1 MKVLVFSLLIIFSQI
16 LSAED
21 SKSYNRSAEIGVLS
35 DNINGGSFATIG
47 VSKQYMFNDFTI
59 GMNMMVLMGVGDFD
73 KIGGLTVAPK
83 LGMIFYGSDKSDLF
97 ISMFLLGGYSN
108 ISNND
113 INRSGAITGLGV
125 EARYNMIGIDVGY
138 VSIINP
144 VLRNEQIK
152 VALKYCF

>member
-35 DNINGGSFATIG
+35 DNINDGSFATIG
-47 VSKQYMFNDFTI
+47 VTKQYMFNDFTI
-59 GMNMMVLMGVGDFD
+59 GMNMMVLMGVGNFEDM
-73 KIGGLTVAPK
+73 GGITVAPK
-83 LGMIFYGSDKSDLF
+83 LGMRAYGNDKSDLF
-97 ISMFLLGGYSN
+97 FSMFVFGGYSN

-113 INRSGAITGLGV
+113 INRSGAITGIGI
-125 EARYNMIGIDVGY
+125 EARYKMIGIDLGY
-138 VSIINP
+138 VSILNP
-144 VLRNEQIK
+144 VLANEQIK

>member
-1 MKVLVFSLLIIFSQI
+1 MKVLIVSILIIFSQI

-21 SKSYNRSAEIGVLS
+21 SKSYNRSAEIGVLN
-35 DNINGGSFATIG
+35 DDINGGSFATIG

-83 LGMIFYGSDKSDLF
+83 LGMVAYGSDKSDLF
-97 ISMFLLGGYSN
+97 FSIFVLGGYSN
-108 ISNND
+108 IINND

-125 EARYNMIGIDVGY
+125 EARYKMIGIDLGY

-144 VLRNEQIK
+144 VLANEQLK